1 MAANALLRMLL
12 CCVLLLVSGVS
23 RARDTAAVESLL
35 RADYSSVII
44 DGVRTPI
51 GRHAGA
57 LSDVR
62 PDDVRIELAVLNS
75 GNIKEYLN
83 RIDKVRGD
91 LGGGLWRISFIGASG
106 CDQPTVE
113 VVAIVRNNDTGV
125 SRLIPVIDR
134 EANPVK
140 DRG

>member
-1 MAANALLRMLL
+1 MKCSILSIAQDVVKLIEGIRQPE
-12 CCVLLLVSGVS
+12 GVS
-23 RARDTAAVESLL
+23 IRE
-35 RADYSSVII
+35 I
-44 DGVRTPI
+44 
-51 GRHAGA
+51 
-57 LSDVR
+57 DVR

-75 GNIKEYLN
+75 GDFKEYIE
-83 RIDKVRGD
+83 RIDKVRTE
-91 LGGGLWRISFIGASG
+91 LGGLWRISFIGASG

-113 VVAIVRNNDTGV
+113 VVAIIRNNDTGV

>member
-1 MAANALLRMLL
+1 MKCSILSIAQKIVNDIGSMDQPE
-12 CCVLLLVSGVS
+12 GVS
-23 RARDTAAVESLL
+23 IRE
-35 RADYSSVII
+35 I
-44 DGVRTPI
+44 
-51 GRHAGA
+51 
-57 LSDVR
+57 DVR

-83 RIDKVRGD
+83 RIDKVRAN
-91 LGGGLWRISFIGASG
+91 LGCGPWRIAFIGASG

-113 VVAIVRNNDTGV
+113 VAAIVRTNDTGL

-134 EANPVK
+134 EANPVE

>member
-1 MAANALLRMLL
+1 MKCSILSIAQDVVKLIEGIHQPE
-12 CCVLLLVSGVS
+12 GVS
-23 RARDTAAVESLL
+23 IRE
-35 RADYSSVII
+35 I
-44 DGVRTPI
+44 
-51 GRHAGA
+51 
-57 LSDVR
+57 DVR

-75 GNIKEYLN
+75 GDFKEYIE
-83 RIDKVRGD
+83 RIDKVRSE
-91 LGGGLWRISFIGASG
+91 LGGLWRMSFIGASG

-113 VVAIVRNNDTGV
+113 VVAIVRNNDTGI

>member
-1 MAANALLRMLL
+1 MKCSILSITQDVVKLIEGIHQPE
-12 CCVLLLVSGVS
+12 GVS
-23 RARDTAAVESLL
+23 IRE
-35 RADYSSVII
+35 I
-44 DGVRTPI
+44 
-51 GRHAGA
+51 
-57 LSDVR
+57 DVR

-83 RIDKVRGD
+83 RIDKVCGD
-91 LGGGLWRISFIGASG
+91 LGGLWRISFIGASG

>member
-1 MAANALLRMLL
+1 MKCSILSITQDVVKLIEGIHQPE
-12 CCVLLLVSGVS
+12 GVS
-23 RARDTAAVESLL
+23 IRE
-35 RADYSSVII
+35 I
-44 DGVRTPI
+44 
-51 GRHAGA
+51 
-57 LSDVR
+57 DVR

-75 GNIKEYLN
+75 GDFKEYIE
-83 RIDKVRGD
+83 RIDKVRTE
-91 LGGGLWRISFIGASG
+91 LGGLWRISFIGASG

>member
-1 MAANALLRMLL
+1 MKCSILSIAQDVVKLIEGIHQPE
-12 CCVLLLVSGVS
+12 GVS
-23 RARDTAAVESLL
+23 IRE
-35 RADYSSVII
+35 I
-44 DGVRTPI
+44 
-51 GRHAGA
+51 
-57 LSDVR
+57 DVR

-75 GNIKEYLN
+75 GDFKEYIE
-83 RIDKVRGD
+83 RIDRVRSE
-91 LGGGLWRISFIGASG
+91 LGGLWRISFIGASG

-113 VVAIVRNNDTGV
+113 VVAIVRNNDTGI

>member
-1 MAANALLRMLL
+1 MKCSILSIAQDVVKLIEGIHRPE
-12 CCVLLLVSGVS
+12 GVS
-23 RARDTAAVESLL
+23 
-35 RADYSSVII
+35 
-44 DGVRTPI
+44 VREI
-51 GRHAGA
+51 
-57 LSDVR
+57 DVR

-75 GNIKEYLN
+75 GDFKEYIE
-83 RIDKVRGD
+83 RIDKVRSE
-91 LGGGLWRISFIGASG
+91 LGGLWRISFIGASG

-113 VVAIVRNNDTGV
+113 VVAIVRNNDTGI

>member
-1 MAANALLRMLL
+1 MKCSILSITQDVVKLIEGIHQPE
-12 CCVLLLVSGVS
+12 GVS
-23 RARDTAAVESLL
+23 IRE
-35 RADYSSVII
+35 I
-44 DGVRTPI
+44 
-51 GRHAGA
+51 
-57 LSDVR
+57 DVR

-75 GNIKEYLN
+75 GDFKEYIE
-83 RIDKVRGD
+83 RIDKVRSE
-91 LGGGLWRISFIGASG
+91 LGGLWRISFIGASG

-134 EANPVK
+134 EADPVK

>member
-1 MAANALLRMLL
+1 MRCSILSIAQKIVNDIG
-12 CCVLLLVSGVS
+12 SIDQPEGVS
-23 RARDTAAVESLL
+23 IRE
-35 RADYSSVII
+35 I
-44 DGVRTPI
+44 
-51 GRHAGA
+51 
-57 LSDVR
+57 DVR

-106 CDQPTVE
+106 CEHPATE
-113 VVAIVRNNDTGV
+113 VVAIVRSNDTGI

-134 EANPVK
+134 EANPIE
-140 DRG
+140 DRR

>member
-1 MAANALLRMLL
+1 MKCSILSIAQDVVKLIEGIHQPE
-12 CCVLLLVSGVS
+12 GVS
-23 RARDTAAVESLL
+23 IRE
-35 RADYSSVII
+35 I
-44 DGVRTPI
+44 
-51 GRHAGA
+51 
-57 LSDVR
+57 DVR

-75 GNIKEYLN
+75 GDFKEYIE
-83 RIDKVRGD
+83 RIDKVRSE
-91 LGGGLWRISFIGASG
+91 LGGLWRVSFIGASG

-113 VVAIVRNNDTGV
+113 VVAIVRNNDTGI

>member
-1 MAANALLRMLL
+1 MKCSILSIAQDVVKLIEGIHQPE
-12 CCVLLLVSGVS
+12 GVS
-23 RARDTAAVESLL
+23 IRE
-35 RADYSSVII
+35 I
-44 DGVRTPI
+44 
-51 GRHAGA
+51 
-57 LSDVR
+57 DVR

-75 GNIKEYLN
+75 GDFKEYIE
-83 RIDKVRGD
+83 RIDKVRSE
-91 LGGGLWRISFIGASG
+91 LGGLWRISFIGASG

>member
-1 MAANALLRMLL
+1 MKCSILSIAQKIVNDIG
-12 CCVLLLVSGVS
+12 VIDQPEGVS
-23 RARDTAAVESLL
+23 IRE
-35 RADYSSVII
+35 I
-44 DGVRTPI
+44 
-51 GRHAGA
+51 
-57 LSDVR
+57 DVR

-83 RIDKVRGD
+83 RIDKVRGE

-113 VVAIVRNNDTGV
+113 VVAIVRSNDTGI

-134 EANPVK
+134 EAYPVE
-140 DRG
+140 DRR

>member
-1 MAANALLRMLL
+1 MKCSILSIAQDVVKLIEGIHQPE
-12 CCVLLLVSGVS
+12 GVS
-23 RARDTAAVESLL
+23 IRE
-35 RADYSSVII
+35 I
-44 DGVRTPI
+44 
-51 GRHAGA
+51 
-57 LSDVR
+57 DVR

-75 GNIKEYLN
+75 GDFKEYIE
-83 RIDKVRGD
+83 RIDKVRTE
-91 LGGGLWRISFIGASG
+91 LGGLWRISFIGASG

-113 VVAIVRNNDTGV
+113 VVAIIRNNDTGV

>member
-1 MAANALLRMLL
+1 MKCSILSITQDVVKLIEGIHQPE
-12 CCVLLLVSGVS
+12 GVS
-23 RARDTAAVESLL
+23 IRE
-35 RADYSSVII
+35 I
-44 DGVRTPI
+44 
-51 GRHAGA
+51 
-57 LSDVR
+57 DVR

-75 GNIKEYLN
+75 GDFKEYIE
-83 RIDKVRGD
+83 RIDKVRSE
-91 LGGGLWRISFIGASG
+91 LGGLWRISFIGASG

-113 VVAIVRNNDTGV
+113 VVAIIRNNDTGV